1 MQYNSLLAGLHELRA
16 LDAAGMFRK
25 AKGLITGFLTDE
37 EEKMLLKFMKYEARR
52 DDMPILLNVDF
63 IRRTPMTI
71 IPFGVM
77 GDIAH

>member
-1 MQYNSLLAGLHELRA
+1 
-16 LDAAGMFRK
+16 MFRK

-37 EEKMLLKFMKYEARR
+37 EEKMLLKFMKYEAKR